1 MTSPASDEPIP
12 RGQFATL
19 VLNLTAAHTIGTIA
33 TMTLPAIAPIAAQ
46 AYGVPVYMVGYQAIF
61 LALGIIIALVF
72 GGNLS
77 LRWGATRVNQAGLTL
92 LAAGIALLS
101 MPSLVTAV
109 PAALSVGIGYGAL
122 TPSASHIL
130 IRFTPA
136 HRRNI
141 VFSLKQSGVPLG
153 GVLTATIMP
162 AIAVTAGWQ
171 WALWLDATAAL
182 AMALLMERWRK
193 RWDGDRV
200 PSTPLAAS
208 PLGSMAIIW
217 RQHRLRLMA
226 LGGAGIVVSQ
236 ICMQNYTV
244 AMFYE
249 EFSLPLVQAG
259 LVLTVAQ
266 IGGVCGRL
274 FWGWYADRIR
284 DALLV
289 LILLTGTLI
298 VTTLGMSMLTADW
311 PRTLVYLLFLVLGM
325 TASGWNGVFLGEVAR
340 VAPPGQVSPATG
352 GALFFV
358 NVGST
363 AAPMLFA
370 VAFTTLGSYSE
381 SFGLLVLP
389 SIAALACMYQARRL
403 AASDARILPVARRD
417 SSEAS

>member
-1 MTSPASDEPIP
+1 MG
-12 RGQFATL
+12 RGQFVTL
-19 VLNLTAAHTIGTIA
+19 VSTLTAAHTIGTIA

-77 LRWGATRVNQAGLTL
+77 LRWGPTRVNQAGLTL
-92 LAAGIALLS
+92 LAAGTAMLS
-101 MPSLVTAV
+101 IPNVVTAV
-109 PAALSVGIGYGAL
+109 PAALSIGIGYGAL

-130 IRFTPA
+130 IRFTPP

-153 GVLTATIMP
+153 GVLTAIIMP
-162 AIAVTAGWQ
+162 AITVTIGWQ
-171 WALWLDATAAL
+171 WTLWIDAIAAL
-182 AMALLMERWRK
+182 GMAVLMERWRK
-193 RWDGDRV
+193 RWDDDRV

-208 PLGSMAIIW
+208 PVGSMAIIW
-217 RQHRLRLMA
+217 RQYRLRLMA
-226 LGGAGIVVSQ
+226 IGGAGIVISQ

-249 EFSLPLVQAG
+249 QFSMPLVQAG

-289 LILLTGTLI
+289 MLVLTGTLI
-298 VTTLGMSMLTADW
+298 VTTLAMSALSAAW
-311 PRTLVYLLFLVLGM
+311 PQSLVYLLFFVLGV

-340 VAPPGQVSPATG
+340 LAPAGQVSPATG

-363 AAPMLFA
+363 AAPLLFA
-370 VAFTTLGSYSE
+370 AAYTSLGSYSA
-381 SFGLLVLP
+381 SFGLLVVP

-403 AASDARILPVARRD
+403 GAAGAKP
-417 SSEAS
+417 SS

>member
-1 MTSPASDEPIP
+1 MSAANAPGAMG
-12 RGQFATL
+12 RGEFVTL
-19 VLNLTAAHTIGTIA
+19 VFNLTAAHTIGTIA

-77 LRWGATRVNQAGLTL
+77 LRWGPTRVNQAGLTL
-92 LAAGIALLS
+92 LAAGTAMLS
-101 MPSLVTAV
+101 IPSVVTAV
-109 PAALSVGIGYGAL
+109 PAALGIGIGYGAL

-130 IRFTPA
+130 VRFTPT

-153 GVLTATIMP
+153 GVLTAMIMP
-162 AIAVTAGWQ
+162 AITVTAGWQ
-171 WALWLDATAAL
+171 WALWINAVAAL
-182 AMALLMERWRK
+182 SMALLMERWRK
-193 RWDGDRV
+193 RWDDDRV
-200 PSTPLAAS
+200 PSTPLAAN
-208 PLGSMAIIW
+208 PVGAMAIIW
-217 RQHRLRLMA
+217 RQNRLRLMA
-226 LGGAGIVVSQ
+226 IGGAGIVISQ

-249 EFSLPLVQAG
+249 QFSMPLVQAG
-259 LVLTVAQ
+259 LILTVAQ

-289 LILLTGTLI
+289 MLILAGTLI
-298 VTTLGMSMLTADW
+298 LTTLSMSTLSEAW
-311 PRTLVYLLFLVLGM
+311 PQWSIYLLFLVLGM

-340 VAPPGQVSPATG
+340 LAPAGQVSPATG

-358 NVGST
+358 NLGST
-363 AAPMLFA
+363 AAPILFA
-370 VAFTTLGSYSE
+370 TAYTTLGSYSA

-389 SIAALACMYQARRL
+389 SIAAMACMYQARRL
-403 AASDARILPVARRD
+403 GTLSTGAKQ
-417 SSEAS
+417 

>member
-1 MTSPASDEPIP
+1 MSALNAPGVMGRRE
-12 RGQFATL
+12 FVTL
-19 VLNLTAAHTIGTIA
+19 VFNLTAAHTIGTIA

-77 LRWGATRVNQAGLTL
+77 LRWGPTRVNQAGLTL
-92 LAAGIALLS
+92 LAAGTAMLS
-101 MPSLVTAV
+101 IPSVVTAV
-109 PAALSVGIGYGAL
+109 PAALGIGIGYGAL

-130 IRFTPA
+130 VRFTPT

-153 GVLTATIMP
+153 GVLTAMIMP
-162 AIAVTAGWQ
+162 AITVTAGWQ
-171 WALWLDATAAL
+171 WALWINAFAAL
-182 AMALLMERWRK
+182 SMALLMERWRR
-193 RWDGDRV
+193 RWDDDRV
-200 PSTPLAAS
+200 PSTPLAAN
-208 PLGSMAIIW
+208 PVGAMAIIW
-217 RQHRLRLMA
+217 RQNRLRLMA
-226 LGGAGIVVSQ
+226 IGGAGIVISQ

-249 EFSLPLVQAG
+249 QFSMPLVQAG
-259 LVLTVAQ
+259 LILTVAQ

-289 LILLTGTLI
+289 MLMLAGTLI
-298 VTTLGMSMLTADW
+298 LTTLSMSTLSDAW
-311 PRTLVYLLFLVLGM
+311 PQWSIYLLFFVLGM

-340 VAPPGQVSPATG
+340 LAPAGQVSPATG

-358 NVGST
+358 NLGST
-363 AAPMLFA
+363 AAPILFA
-370 VAFTTLGSYSE
+370 TAYTTLGSYSA

-389 SIAALACMYQARRL
+389 SIAAMACMYQARRL
-403 AASDARILPVARRD
+403 GTVSTGAKQ
-417 SSEAS
+417 

>member
-1 MTSPASDEPIP
+1 MSTPAPAGVMG
-12 RGQFATL
+12 RGEFVTL
-19 VLNLTAAHTIGTIA
+19 VGNLTGAHTIGTIA

-77 LRWGATRVNQAGLTL
+77 LRWGAIRVNQAGLVL
-92 LAAGIALLS
+92 LAAGTAMLS
-101 MPSLVTAV
+101 VPSIVTAV
-109 PAALSVGIGYGAL
+109 PAALSIGIGYGAL

-153 GVLTATIMP
+153 GVLTAMIMP
-162 AIAVTAGWQ
+162 AITITAGWQ
-171 WALWLDATAAL
+171 WTLWIDAIAAL
-182 AMALLMERWRK
+182 AMAAAMERWRK
-193 RWDGDRV
+193 RWDDDRR
-200 PSTPLAAS
+200 PATPLAAS
-208 PLGSMAIIW
+208 PMGSLAFIW
-217 RQHRLRLMA
+217 REQRLRLMA

-249 EFSLPLVQAG
+249 EFSMPLVQAG
-259 LVLTVAQ
+259 LILTVAQ
-266 IGGVCGRL
+266 VGGVCGRL

-284 DALLV
+284 DALLALVVLTSV
-289 LILLTGTLI
+289 LIA
-298 VTTLGMSMLTADW
+298 TTLCMTMLSADW
-311 PRTLVYLLFLVLGM
+311 PRSAIYFIFFVLGM
-325 TASGWNGVFLGEVAR
+325 TASGWNGVVLGEVAR
-340 VAPPGQVSPATG
+340 VAPLGQVSTATG

-358 NVGST
+358 NIGST
-363 AAPMLFA
+363 AAPILFA
-370 VAFTTLGSYSE
+370 AAFTTLGSYSE

-403 AASDARILPVARRD
+403 GR
-417 SSEAS
+417 

>member
-1 MTSPASDEPIP
+1 MSVPGTSAMGRRE
-12 RGQFATL
+12 FVTL
-19 VLNLTAAHTIGTIA
+19 VFNLTAAHTIGTIA
-33 TMTLPAIAPIAAQ
+33 TMTLPAIAPIAAK

-92 LAAGIALLS
+92 LAAGTAMLS
-101 MPSLVTAV
+101 IPSVITAV
-109 PAALSVGIGYGAL
+109 PAALSIGIGYGAL

-153 GVLTATIMP
+153 GVLTAMIMP
-162 AIAVTAGWQ
+162 AITITAGWQ
-171 WALWLDATAAL
+171 WTLWIDAIAAL
-182 AMALLMERWRK
+182 SMALLMERWRK
-193 RWDGDRV
+193 RWDDDRA

-208 PLGSMAIIW
+208 PVGSMAIIW
-217 RQHRLRLMA
+217 RQYRLRLMA
-226 LGGAGIVVSQ
+226 IGGSGIVISQ

-249 EFSLPLVQAG
+249 QFSMPLVQAG
-259 LVLTVAQ
+259 LILTVAQ

-289 LILLTGTLI
+289 MLMLTGTLI
-298 VTTLGMSMLTADW
+298 VTTLSMSALSDAW
-311 PRTLVYLLFLVLGM
+311 PQSMVYLLFFVLGV

-340 VAPPGQVSPATG
+340 LAPAGQVSTATG

-370 VAFTTLGSYSE
+370 TAYTTLGSYSA

-389 SIAALACMYQARRL
+389 SIAAMACMYQARRL
-403 AASDARILPVARRD
+403 GTARGSATT
-417 SSEAS
+417 

>member
-1 MTSPASDEPIP
+1 MSAAKPDGAMG
-12 RGQFATL
+12 RGEFVTL
-19 VLNLTAAHTIGTIA
+19 VVNLTAAHTIGTIA
-33 TMTLPAIAPIAAQ
+33 TMTLPAIAPIAAK

-61 LALGIIIALVF
+61 LALGIIIALMF

-77 LRWGATRVNQAGLTL
+77 LRWGPTRVNQAGLTL
-92 LAAGIALLS
+92 LAAGTAMLS
-101 MPSLVTAV
+101 VPSLITAV
-109 PAALSVGIGYGAL
+109 PAALSIGIGYGAL

-130 IRFTPA
+130 IRFTPT

-162 AIAVTAGWQ
+162 AITVTVGWQ
-171 WALWLDATAAL
+171 WTLWIDAFAAL
-182 AMALLMERWRK
+182 SMAVLMERWRK
-193 RWDGDRV
+193 RWDDDRV

-208 PLGSMAIIW
+208 PVGSIAIIW
-217 RQHRLRLMA
+217 RQYRLRLMA
-226 LGGAGIVVSQ
+226 IGGAGIVVSQ

-249 EFSLPLVQAG
+249 QFSMPLVQAG
-259 LVLTVAQ
+259 LILTFAQ

-289 LILLTGTLI
+289 MLILTGTLI
-298 VTTLGMSMLTADW
+298 LTTLSMSMLGSDW
-311 PRTLVYLLFLVLGM
+311 PQPLVYLLFFVLGV

-340 VAPPGQVSPATG
+340 LAPAGQVSPATG

-363 AAPMLFA
+363 AAPILFA
-370 VAFTTLGSYSE
+370 AAYTTLGSYSQ
-381 SFGLLVLP
+381 SFALLVLP
-389 SIAALACMYQARRL
+389 SIAAMACMYQARKL
-403 AASDARILPVARRD
+403 GVASGSTKRP
-417 SSEAS
+417 

>member
-1 MTSPASDEPIP
+1 MNTPAAAGSMG
-12 RGQFATL
+12 RGEFVTL
-19 VLNLTAAHTIGTIA
+19 VVNLTAAHTVGTIA
-33 TMTLPAIAPIAAQ
+33 TMTLPAIAPIAAK

-92 LAAGIALLS
+92 LAAGTALLS
-101 MPSLVTAV
+101 VPSIATAV
-109 PAALSVGIGYGAL
+109 PAALSIGIGYGSL

-136 HRRNI
+136 HRRNM

-153 GVLTATIMP
+153 GVLTAMIMP
-162 AIAVTAGWQ
+162 AITVTAGWQ
-171 WALWLDATAAL
+171 WTLWIDALAAL
-182 AMALLMERWRK
+182 GMAVAMERWRK
-193 RWDGDRV
+193 RWDDDRV
-200 PSTPLAAS
+200 PATPLAAS

-217 RQHRLRLMA
+217 RQQRLRLMA
-226 LGGAGIVVSQ
+226 IGGAGLVVSQ

-249 EFSLPLVQAG
+249 EFSVPLVQAG
-259 LVLTVAQ
+259 LILTVAQ

-274 FWGWYADRIR
+274 FWGWYADRMR
-284 DALLV
+284 DALL
-289 LILLTGTLI
+289 ILLLLAGTLI
-298 VTTLGMSMLTADW
+298 LATLGMTLLSADW
-311 PRTLVYLLFLVLGM
+311 PRAFVYLLFFVLGM
-325 TASGWNGVFLGEVAR
+325 SASGWNGVFIGEVAR

-358 NVGST
+358 NIGST
-363 AAPMLFA
+363 AAPILFA
-370 VAFTTLGSYSE
+370 AAFTTLDSYSE

-389 SIAALACMYQARRL
+389 SIAALVCMYQARRL
-403 AASDARILPVARRD
+403 GKQTLD
-417 SSEAS
+417 SSPG

>member
-1 MTSPASDEPIP
+1 MKAAGTAERMG
-12 RGQFATL
+12 RGEFITL
-19 VLNLTAAHTIGTIA
+19 VVNLMAAHTIGTIA
-33 TMTLPAIAPIAAQ
+33 TMTLPAIAPIAAK

-77 LRWGATRVNQAGLTL
+77 LRWGAIRVNQAGLTL
-92 LAAGIALLS
+92 LAAGTALLS
-101 MPSLVTAV
+101 VPSVITAV
-109 PAALSVGIGYGAL
+109 PAALSIGIGYGAL

-136 HRRNI
+136 HRRNV

-162 AIAVTAGWQ
+162 AITIAAGWQ
-171 WALWLDATAAL
+171 WALWIDAIAAL
-182 AMALLMERWRK
+182 AMAAAMERWRK
-193 RWDGDRV
+193 RWDDDRL
-200 PSTPLAAS
+200 PATPLATS
-208 PLGSMAIIW
+208 PLGSLAIIW
-217 RQHRLRLMA
+217 REQRLRLMA

-259 LVLTVAQ
+259 LILTVAQ

-274 FWGWYADRIR
+274 FWGWYADKIR
-284 DALLV
+284 DALLALLVLTGV
-289 LILLTGTLI
+289 LIA
-298 VTTLGMSMLTADW
+298 TTLCMTALSPGW
-311 PRTLVYLLFLVLGM
+311 PRIGIYFIFFVLGM
-325 TASGWNGVFLGEVAR
+325 TASGWNGIVLGEVAR
-340 VAPPGQVSPATG
+340 VAPLGQVSTATG

-358 NVGST
+358 NIGSI
-363 AAPMLFA
+363 AAPILFA
-370 VAFTTLGSYSE
+370 AAFTTLGSYSA

-389 SIAALACMYQARRL
+389 SIAALVCMYQARRL
-403 AASDARILPVARRD
+403 GSGR
-417 SSEAS
+417 

>member
-1 MTSPASDEPIP
+1 MSAP
-12 RGQFATL
+12 RVTAALSRGEFITL
-19 VLNLTAAHTIGTIA
+19 VFTLTAAHTLGTIA

-77 LRWGATRVNQAGLTL
+77 LRWGATRVNQVGLVL
-92 LAAGIALLS
+92 LAAGTAMLS
-101 MPSLVTAV
+101 IPSVLTAM

-130 IRFTPA
+130 VRFTPA
-136 HRRNI
+136 HRRNV
-141 VFSLKQSGVPLG
+141 VFSIKQSGVPLG
-153 GVLTATIMP
+153 GVLTAMIMP
-162 AIAVTAGWQ
+162 VIAITVGWQ
-171 WALWLDATAAL
+171 WTLWIDAIAAC

-193 RWDGDRV
+193 RWDDDRV

-208 PLGSMAIIW
+208 PLGSMEIIW
-217 RQHRLRLMA
+217 RQSRLRLMA
-226 LGGAGIVVSQ
+226 IGGAGIVVSQ

-249 EFSLPLVQAG
+249 EFSLSLVEAG
-259 LVLTVAQ
+259 LILTVAQ
-266 IGGVCGRL
+266 VGGVCGRL

-289 LILLTGTLI
+289 LLLLAATLI
-298 VTTLGMSMLTADW
+298 VTTLCMATLSSAW
-311 PRTLVYLLFLVLGM
+311 PKPFVYALFFVLGM

-340 VAPPGQVSPATG
+340 LAPHGQVSPATG

-358 NVGST
+358 NVGSI
-363 AAPMLFA
+363 AAPILFA
-370 VAFTTLGSYSE
+370 TAYTTLGSYSA

-389 SIAALACMYQARRL
+389 SIAAVICMYQARRL
-403 AASDARILPVARRD
+403 VALPGAQARNEKKPQ
-417 SSEAS
+417 S

>member
-1 MTSPASDEPIP
+1 MG
-12 RGQFATL
+12 RGEFVTL
-19 VLNLTAAHTIGTIA
+19 VVNLTAAHTIGTIA
-33 TMTLPAIAPIAAQ
+33 TMTLPAIAPIAAK

-61 LALGIIIALVF
+61 LALGIIIALIF

-77 LRWGATRVNQAGLTL
+77 LRWGPTRVNQAGLTL
-92 LAAGIALLS
+92 LAAGTAMLS
-101 MPSLVTAV
+101 VPSLITAV
-109 PAALSVGIGYGAL
+109 PAALSIGIGYGAL

-130 IRFTPA
+130 IRFTPT

-162 AIAVTAGWQ
+162 AITVTAGWQ
-171 WALWLDATAAL
+171 WTLWIDALAAL
-182 AMALLMERWRK
+182 SMAVLMERWRK
-193 RWDGDRV
+193 RWDDDRV

-208 PLGSMAIIW
+208 PVRSIAIIW
-217 RQHRLRLMA
+217 QQYRLRLMA
-226 LGGAGIVVSQ
+226 IGGAGIVISQ

-249 EFSLPLVQAG
+249 QFSMPLVQAG
-259 LVLTVAQ
+259 LILTVAQ

-289 LILLTGTLI
+289 MLMLTGTLI
-298 VTTLGMSMLTADW
+298 VTTLSMSALSSDW
-311 PRTLVYLLFLVLGM
+311 PQFVVYLLFFVLGV

-340 VAPPGQVSPATG
+340 LAPAGQVSPATG

-363 AAPMLFA
+363 AAPILFA
-370 VAFTTLGSYSE
+370 TAYTTLGSYSE

-389 SIAALACMYQARRL
+389 SIAAMACMYQARKL
-403 AASDARILPVARRD
+403 GTVGGPTKKL
-417 SSEAS
+417 

>member
-1 MTSPASDEPIP
+1 MSASNVPGVMGRRE
-12 RGQFATL
+12 FVTL
-19 VLNLTAAHTIGTIA
+19 VFNLTAAHTIGTIA
-33 TMTLPAIAPIAAQ
+33 TMTLPAIAPIAAK

-77 LRWGATRVNQAGLTL
+77 LRWGPTRVNQAGLTL
-92 LAAGIALLS
+92 LAAGTAMLS
-101 MPSLVTAV
+101 IPSVVTAV
-109 PAALSVGIGYGAL
+109 PAALGIGIGYGAL

-130 IRFTPA
+130 VRFTPT

-153 GVLTATIMP
+153 GVLTAMIMP
-162 AIAVTAGWQ
+162 AITVTAGWQ
-171 WALWLDATAAL
+171 WALWINAFAAL
-182 AMALLMERWRK
+182 SMALLMERWRK
-193 RWDGDRV
+193 RWDDDRV
-200 PSTPLAAS
+200 PSTPLAAN
-208 PLGSMAIIW
+208 PVGAMAIIW
-217 RQHRLRLMA
+217 RQNRLRLMA
-226 LGGAGIVVSQ
+226 IGGAGIVISQ

-249 EFSLPLVQAG
+249 QFSMPLVQAG
-259 LVLTVAQ
+259 LILTVAQ

-289 LILLTGTLI
+289 MLMLAGTLI
-298 VTTLGMSMLTADW
+298 LTTLSMSTLSEAW
-311 PRTLVYLLFLVLGM
+311 PQWSIYLLFFVLGM

-340 VAPPGQVSPATG
+340 LAPAGQVSPATG

-358 NVGST
+358 NLGST
-363 AAPMLFA
+363 AAPILFA
-370 VAFTTLGSYSE
+370 TAYTTLGSYSA

-389 SIAALACMYQARRL
+389 SIAAMACMYQARRL
-403 AASDARILPVARRD
+403 GTLSTGAKQ
-417 SSEAS
+417 

>member
-1 MTSPASDEPIP
+1 MG
-12 RGQFATL
+12 RGEFVTL
-19 VLNLTAAHTIGTIA
+19 VVNLTAAHTIGTIA

-61 LALGIIIALVF
+61 LALGIMIALVF

-92 LAAGIALLS
+92 LAAGTAMLS
-101 MPSLVTAV
+101 VPSVITAV
-109 PAALSVGIGYGAL
+109 PAALSIGIGYGSL

-136 HRRNI
+136 HRRNM

-153 GVLTATIMP
+153 GVLTAMIMP
-162 AIAVTAGWQ
+162 AITVTAGWQ
-171 WALWLDATAAL
+171 WALWIDATAAL

-193 RWDGDRV
+193 RWDDDRV
-200 PSTPLAAS
+200 PTTPLAAS

-217 RQHRLRLMA
+217 REHRLRLMA
-226 LGGAGIVVSQ
+226 IGGAGLVVSQ

-249 EFSLPLVQAG
+249 EFSVPLVQAG
-259 LVLTVAQ
+259 LILTVAQ

-274 FWGWYADRIR
+274 FWGWYADRMR
-284 DALLV
+284 DALL
-289 LILLTGTLI
+289 ILLLLAGTLI
-298 VTTLGMSMLTADW
+298 LATIGMALLGADW
-311 PRTLVYLLFLVLGM
+311 PRGFVYLLFFVLGM
-325 TASGWNGVFLGEVAR
+325 SASGWNGVFIGEVAR

-358 NVGST
+358 NIGSV
-363 AAPMLFA
+363 AAPLLFA
-370 VAFTTLGSYSE
+370 TAFTTLGSYSE

-389 SIAALACMYQARRL
+389 SIAALVCMYRARRL
-403 AASDARILPVARRD
+403 GAANAR
-417 SSEAS
+417 